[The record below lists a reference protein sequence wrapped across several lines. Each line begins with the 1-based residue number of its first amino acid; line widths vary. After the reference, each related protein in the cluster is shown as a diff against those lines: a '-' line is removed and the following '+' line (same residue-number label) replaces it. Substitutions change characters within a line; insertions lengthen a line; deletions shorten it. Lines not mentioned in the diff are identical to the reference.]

1 MAAGGDGTRAAW
13 GRRTARAVRPR
24 KAEKRDREG
33 KGRGRGKHES
43 LRQGPQ
49 YPHRRNGTLDSGA
62 PAGPSNPRERRESRV
77 AQNRGSVA
85 RRGPKEE
92 GSGREPEE
100 RGGRTRLK
108 KQNWAPRDPRAQ
120 VTGFPWTAWKCRWQ
134 PAPWL
139 SADVRLAP
147 DPHQLLTSGGA
158 NAPPA
163 AGTPPG
169 AQRLSGA
176 CTLST
181 PCPAGPARPA
191 TSDQRRS
198 ALLCAPVPRPP
209 GFSPTAGC
217 ARLRC
222 PLGKSREAGKPLGN
236 TGPLSETA

>member
-1 MAAGGDGTRAAW
+1 MGAENGQGGETEESREAGQGG
-13 GRRTARAVRPR
+13 
-24 KAEKRDREG
+24 
-33 KGRGRGKHES
+33 
-43 LRQGPQ
+43 QGPGEGQ
-49 YPHRRNGTLDSGA
+49 ARVAAPGTSVPSSEKWDFGFRRSSRSEQ
-62 PAGPSNPRERRESRV
+62 PPRETRV

-120 VTGFPWTAWKCRWQ
+120 VTGIPWTAWKCRWQ

-176 CTLST
+176 CTLSI

-198 ALLCAPVPRPP
+198 ALLCAPVRAASGVQPDSWVCSPP
-209 GFSPTAGC
+209 LPS
-217 ARLRC
+217 RK
-222 PLGKSREAGKPLGN
+222 KSGSWEAPVQHR
-236 TGPLSETA
+236 SA